1 MKEKL
6 FIIIG
11 IISFIMLS
19 IGAFM
24 YIENKEDVYYTQIDN
39 SYIEKLSVNE
49 DMKYEYTLDCYNESG
64 NKKELSFKTGREL
77 RETAFLK
84 LEVRSFGV
92 HSWAEVTYD
101 ELPDKV
107 KINYNN
113 EK

>member
-11 IISFIMLS
+11 IITFIILS

-39 SYIEKLSVNE
+39 SYIKKLSVNE
-49 DMKYEYTLDCYNESG
+49 DMKYEYTLDCFDESG
-64 NKKELSFKTGREL
+64 NKKELSFKTVREL
-77 RETAFLK
+77 KETAFLK
-84 LEVRSFGV
+84 LEVRSFGI

-107 KINYNN
+107 K
-113 EK
+113 EKYDNQE